1 MVEGGEPQ
9 GLLAAQSLPVCVLCN
24 GSCPMNWKKNKVFI
38 FYSQCFSLFSDSPSL
53 QLVPALGDG
62 PGWEAI
68 SDRKGVW
75 VTAPQV
81 PAQPLEAPALLGV
94 PAGDSS
100 AVP

>member
-1 MVEGGEPQ
+1 
-9 GLLAAQSLPVCVLCN
+9 
-24 GSCPMNWKKNKVFI
+24 MNWKKNKVFIFFI

-68 SDRKGVW
+68 SASKGAW
-75 VTAPQV
+75 VTAPHV
-81 PAQPLEAPALLGV
+81 PAQPLEAPALPGV
-94 PAGDSS
+94 PAADSS

>member
-1 MVEGGEPQ
+1 
-9 GLLAAQSLPVCVLCN
+9 
-24 GSCPMNWKKNKVFI
+24 MNWKKNKVFIFFI

-53 QLVPALGDG
+53 QLVPALSDG

-68 SDRKGVW
+68 SASKGVW

-81 PAQPLEAPALLGV
+81 PAQPLDAPALPGV
-94 PAGDSS
+94 PAADSS